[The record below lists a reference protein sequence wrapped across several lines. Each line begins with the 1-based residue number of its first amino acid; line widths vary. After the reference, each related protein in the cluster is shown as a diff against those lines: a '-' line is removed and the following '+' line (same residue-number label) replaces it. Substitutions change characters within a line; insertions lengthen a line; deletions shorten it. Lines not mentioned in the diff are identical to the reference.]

1 MYSVMISGVLFLSQ
15 AVLFIKPLI
24 GIGSLLCSGNDGG
37 HCGG

>member
-15 AVLFIKPLI
+15 AVLFIKPIISITLTCN
-24 GIGSLLCSGNDGG
+24 GGG